1 MAGVFRNILYMTTGF
16 AAGPLLLVL
25 LLRPRWR
32 RIFAGKTTASLNAG
46 LNNLVDYLS
55 NSRDTRVINL
65 LNQYPFRATPSRM
78 AVIEDT
84 TRKLTNLFN
93 APEDDATEN
102 QA

>member
-1 MAGVFRNILYMTTGF
+1 MCIRDRAKVQAELSS
-16 AAGPLLLVL
+16 
-25 LLRPRWR
+25 RPRWR